1 MYTVNVDLP
10 NDKPQGDIR
19 KAPDDIFMPTKH
31 DYEALQK
38 DFISLISLVLVKY
51 VPALE
56 EYESLVPQHISHA
69 KTSEMS
75 KKSEIVSMHA
85 ILQS

>member
-31 DYEALQK
+31 DNEALQK
-38 DFISLISLVLVKY
+38 DFILLISLC
-51 VPALE
+51 
-56 EYESLVPQHISHA
+56 
-69 KTSEMS
+69 
-75 KKSEIVSMHA
+75 
-85 ILQS
+85 